1 MTTDTPPTGDEENTA
16 SASNGA
22 QDAPVAEGS
31 SPPDT
36 GGASPE
42 APAEQPG
49 ADRPT
54 AAEPPTPGRGN
65 RLDRIDELRAP
76 GAKPDPG
83 DSGGKDKSWRHADD
97 PPRGAAGPDPA
108 FSNVG
113 QTVYGD
119 HAVLINIQ
127 LPDGRQVTI
136 LRSQRTEAELLEL
149 EHTWVAVDGFGDAL
163 ELLRDKRVV
172 VLRGRV
178 GTGRRTTA
186 EMMLRHVVGLDR
198 VVGIE
203 DPEVTL
209 PQLAGQEGLL
219 LPEHGTVL
227 ELPASEAVTSGTL
240 RAFALLART
249 ASAYVVILDGHGDTA
264 DPTLVQHTVDYTSPP
279 PENVLR
285 RHLGRLLLRQRGC
298 ADTCAEC
305 IGDCWKEFVD
315 RCVAHDGIAAEL
327 AAHPRP
333 RQIVELAQ
341 ALAGWSGA
349 DEELGVALGG
359 LRRRRRDVV
368 ARLLKQDSAEKATE
382 DPQAAPRRQAFQIA
396 YVALHS
402 LPLADV
408 FDASELL
415 LGILQAVETGTDRLP
430 RVVFDGGVDQ
440 MLHAW
445 GGESPLAAAETGE
458 QPRRARLTDFR
469 LLFDVLDV
477 VWHDFDGVRLP
488 LLVWLEELV
497 FTRRDEVRWRAA
509 RITGWLATYD
519 FDEVC
524 NGMLRQW
531 AADERG
537 TGRQAAALA
546 LEIAAHDDRLVA
558 RIQGRVL
565 GWVRSANPRLHDTAA
580 RVYGTRIG
588 RLAPADT
595 LRELRT
601 LASRDDLNGSASV
614 ARALTNLYPVAPEE
628 TWRALVD
635 WNGADL
641 HRLRVHAA
649 RGMTLLGGQLAG
661 QAPHE
666 GWPLLLTAVEGFT
679 PDPTELAGLWRGAL
693 SDPTTAPRAW
703 KLLHAWLLLGDE
715 EPVDEDPVPADRLAD
730 RLVALFSAVFVGR
743 LVGRSRFYLRDWS
756 RQSATA
762 RRLLTPPV
770 IAAGGTT
777 DPAPPTVGGNP

>member
-1 MTTDTPPTGDEENTA
+1 MNTDPPANGDEKNTA
-16 SASNGA
+16 ASDGTP
-22 QDAPVAEGS
+22 DHPVTEEKS
-31 SPPDT
+31 SPDPGEAAAPD
-36 GGASPE
+36 
-42 APAEQPG
+42 PAEQPG
-49 ADRPT
+49 RSPAPDPSG
-54 AAEPPTPGRGN
+54 PGQGDARN
-65 RLDRIDELRAP
+65 RMNQIRAS

-83 DSGGKDKSWRHADD
+83 DSGGKDESWHHADD
-97 PPRGAAGPDPA
+97 PVRGGTGPDPV

-119 HAVLINIQ
+119 HATLFNIQ
-127 LPDGRQVTI
+127 LPDGRRITL
-136 LRSQRTEAELLEL
+136 LRSQRTRAELLETD
-149 EHTWVAVDGFGDAL
+149 HTSVMVACFDDAL
-163 ELLRDKRVV
+163 ERLRDKRVV
-172 VLRGRV
+172 VLRGGV

-186 EMMLRHVVGLDR
+186 ELMLRHVVGLDR

-209 PQLAGQEGLL
+209 TQLARQEGLL
-219 LPEHGTVL
+219 LKDHGTVL
-227 ELPASEAVTSGTL
+227 ELPASEAVTIGTL
-240 RAFALLART
+240 RAFELLART
-249 ASAYVVILDGHGDTA
+249 DSAYVVILDGHGDTA
-264 DPTLVQHTVDYTSPP
+264 DPTLAQHTVDYTPPP

-285 RHLGRLLLRQRGC
+285 RHLRRLLLRQRGC
-298 ADTCAEC
+298 ADSHAACD
-305 IGDCWKEFVD
+305 GDCWEKFID
-315 RCVAHDGIAAEL
+315 RCVAHDGIATEL

-333 RQIVELAQ
+333 RQTVELAQ
-341 ALAGWSGA
+341 SLAGWSGA
-349 DEELGVALGG
+349 DEELGIALGG

-368 ARLLKQDSAEKATE
+368 ARLLKQDSAEKVLE
-382 DPQAAPRRQAFQIA
+382 DPQAAPRRQAFQLA
-396 YVALHS
+396 YAALHD

-415 LGILQAVETGTDRLP
+415 LGILQAVESGAERPL

-458 QPRRARLTDFR
+458 QPRRARLADPR

-497 FTRRDEVRWRAA
+497 FTRRDEVRRRAA
-509 RITGWLATYD
+509 QITGWLATYD

-537 TGRQAAALA
+537 TGRQAAAWA
-546 LEIAAHDDRLVA
+546 LHVAAYDDRLVA

-565 GWVRSANPRLHDTAA
+565 SWVRSANPALHDTAA
-580 RVYGTRIG
+580 RVYSTRIG

-614 ARALTNLYPVAPEE
+614 ARALMDLYPVAPEE
-628 TWRALVD
+628 TWRTLVA
-635 WNGADL
+635 WNDEDL

-649 RGMTLLGGQLAG
+649 RGMTLLGRLAG
-661 QAPHE
+661 PAPHE

-679 PDPTELAGLWRGAL
+679 PEPAELAALWRGAL
-693 SDPTTAPRAW
+693 GDPTTAPRSW
-703 KLLHAWLLLGDE
+703 KTLHMWLQLG
-715 EPVDEDPVPADRLAD
+715 DEDPVLAD
-730 RLVALFSAVFVGR
+730 LLVALFSAVFVGR

-762 RRLLTPPV
+762 RRLLAPPG
-770 IAAGGTT
+770 AAAVGGATT
-777 DPAPPTVGGNP
+777 DPSQPA

>member
-1 MTTDTPPTGDEENTA
+1 MTTDTPATGGEETVPANG
-16 SASNGA
+16 GA
-22 QDAPVAEGS
+22 QDHPVAEEK
-31 SPPDT
+31 SPPDS
-36 GGASPE
+36 GGA
-42 APAEQPG
+42 APTPPTEQPG
-49 ADRPT
+49 RPT
-54 AAEPPTPGRGN
+54 APDPSGPGRGDALG
-65 RLDRIDELRAP
+65 RMDQLRAG
-76 GAKPDPG
+76 GAKPGPG
-83 DSGGKDKSWRHADD
+83 DSGGKDESWHHVDD
-97 PPRGAAGPDPA
+97 PPRGGSGPDPV

-113 QTVYGD
+113 QTAYGD

-136 LRSQRTEAELLEL
+136 LRSQRTQAELLES
-149 EHTWVAVDGFGDAL
+149 EHTSVTVDGFDDAL
-163 ELLRDKRVV
+163 ERLRDKRVV
-172 VLRGRV
+172 ILRGGV

-186 EMMLRHVVGLDR
+186 ELMLRHVVGIDR

-209 PQLAGQEGLL
+209 TQLARQEGLL
-219 LPEHGTVL
+219 LKGHGTVL
-227 ELPASEAVTSGTL
+227 ELPASEAVTIGTL
-240 RAFALLART
+240 RAFELLART
-249 ASAYVVILDGHGDTA
+249 DSAYVVILDGHGDTA
-264 DPTLVQHTVDYTSPP
+264 DPTLAQHTVDHTPPP

-285 RHLGRLLLRQRGC
+285 RHLLRLLRRQRRC
-298 ADTCAEC
+298 AGNCASC
-305 IGDCWKEFVD
+305 VGDCWKEFIE
-315 RCVAHDGIAAEL
+315 RCVSHDGIAAEL

-333 RQIVELAQ
+333 RQTVELAQ
-341 ALAGWSGA
+341 SLAGWSGA
-349 DEELGVALGG
+349 DEDLEAALGG
-359 LRRRRRDVV
+359 LRRRRRDTV
-368 ARLLKQDSAEKATE
+368 ARLLKQDSVEKTTE

-396 YVALHS
+396 YAILHH

-415 LGILQAVETGTDRLP
+415 LGILQTVESGTERPP

-458 QPRRARLTDFR
+458 QPRRARLADPR
-469 LLFDVLDV
+469 LLTDVLDV

-497 FTRRDEVRWRAA
+497 FTRRDEVRRRAA
-509 RITGWLATYD
+509 QITGWLAMYD

-537 TGRQAAALA
+537 TGRQAAAWA
-546 LEIAAHDDRLVA
+546 LDVAAYDDRLVA

-565 GWVRSANPRLHDTAA
+565 GWVRSANPLLHDTAA
-580 RVYGTRIG
+580 RVYSTRIG

-614 ARALTNLYPVAPEE
+614 ARALTDLYPVAPEE
-628 TWRALVD
+628 TWRTLVA
-635 WNGADL
+635 WNGEDL

-649 RGMTLLGGQLAG
+649 RGMTLLGRLAG
-661 QAPHE
+661 RAPRE

-679 PDPTELAGLWRGAL
+679 PEPTELAGLWRGAL
-693 SDPTTAPRAW
+693 GDPTTAPRAW
-703 KLLHAWLLLGDE
+703 KLLHVWLQLG
-715 EPVDEDPVPADRLAD
+715 DEDPVLAD
-730 RLVALFSAVFVGR
+730 QLVALFAAVLVGR
-743 LVGRSRFYLRDWS
+743 LTGRSRFYLRDWS
-756 RQSATA
+756 RESATA
-762 RRLLTPPV
+762 GRLLAPPGNA
-770 IAAGGTT
+770 AAGAT
-777 DPAPPTVGGNP
+777 DPSQPT